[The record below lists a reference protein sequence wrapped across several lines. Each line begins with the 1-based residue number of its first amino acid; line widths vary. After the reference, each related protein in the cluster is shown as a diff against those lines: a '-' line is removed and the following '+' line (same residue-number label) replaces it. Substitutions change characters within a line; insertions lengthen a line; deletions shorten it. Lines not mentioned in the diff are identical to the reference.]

1 MRTTEVSS
9 GRRRL
14 SDARVCALAA
24 SVFALAAASLP
35 SCAKPCNSYT
45 FARDLFENAATPAT
59 FLSALD
65 RYCGPPQDPG
75 KGRMPIIRSSGGRNL
90 CALTDREKQQA
101 LNRSKELTFS
111 VEGAWLPPFTL
122 PSPNGGTR
130 SELMR
135 RRWIGLVDDPR
146 HPTFVK
152 LAIYPDAL
160 YALYLVRAGSA
171 STECSLLGRFAS
183 SIYEEGHVRV
193 HLTVPR
199 FRSSAQWQYRSDS
212 VGWRGRLLAFLAV
225 DRYGVDRSAMYRG
238 IRVKHQ
244 AVWEGQDATVSIT
257 SGASWY
263 LVRDSDRLVLMSGRI

>member
-1 MRTTEVSS
+1 
-9 GRRRL
+9 
-14 SDARVCALAA
+14 
-24 SVFALAAASLP
+24 
-35 SCAKPCNSYT
+35 
-45 FARDLFENAATPAT
+45 
-59 FLSALD
+59 
-65 RYCGPPQDPG
+65 
-75 KGRMPIIRSSGGRNL
+75 MPIIRSSGGRNL
-90 CALTDREKQQA
+90 CALTGREKQQA
-101 LNRSKELTFS
+101 LIRSQELTFT
-111 VEGAWLPPFTL
+111 VEGAWLPPFTSP
-122 PSPNGGTR
+122 PSKGDTR
-130 SELMR
+130 AQVMR

-171 STECSLLGRFAS
+171 SPECSLLGRFAPLA
-183 SIYEEGHVRV
+183 YQEGHVRV

-225 DRYGVDRSAMYRG
+225 DRYGVDRSEIYRG

-244 AVWEGQDATVSIT
+244 AIWEGQDATVPIT
-257 SGASWY
+257 AGASWY